1 MLNYNFIFYRKCRRS
16 GEGAVIVPGTRS
28 LRQRESGGQRKG
40 PLTRN
45 LTPKTETPH
54 PESPPEITRTE
65 TGKTLNA
72 PTDPVEGKFQNS
84 EKPDRQV
91 LSV

>member
-1 MLNYNFIFYRKCRRS
+1 M
-16 GEGAVIVPGTRS
+16 IVPGTRS
-28 LRQRESGGQRKG
+28 LRQRESGGPRKG
-40 PLTRN
+40 LLTLK

-65 TGKTLNA
+65 TGKTLIA

-84 EKPDRQV
+84 EKLDRRV
-91 LSV
+91 LSVQMKQACTQTPISILH